1 MLDSFAPSNKNPIA
15 ILMEIVHFTFNP
27 FSENTY
33 LIIGKH
39 NSCLVV
45 DPGMMDDGEAGVLD
59 DFIQER
65 GLELNQMILT
75 HAHIDHV
82 LGVKAIEDKYNLRA
96 RAYKD
101 SKPVYDAC
109 PRVAEMYGIPYF
121 PGKDPT
127 YDLSL
132 VDGLNLDGE
141 QIELRHVPGH
151 APGHV
156 VLIDHGS
163 KQVIAGDTLFQNSIG
178 RTDLPGGDR
187 ELLLRKIREE
197 LFSLADDYMVWP
209 GHGTATTIGHEKAN
223 NPFL

>member
-1 MLDSFAPSNKNPIA
+1 
-15 ILMEIVHFTFNP
+15 MEIVHFTFNP

-33 LIIGKH
+33 LMIGEH

-45 DPGMMDDGEAGVLD
+45 DHGMMDDEEAGILD
-59 DFIQER
+59 EFIKER

-75 HAHIDHV
+75 HGHIDHV
-82 LGVKAIEDKYNLRA
+82 LGMKAIEDRYGLIA
-96 RAYKD
+96 RAHVD

-109 PRVAEMYGIPYF
+109 PRVAEMYGVPYF
-121 PGKDPT
+121 PGKDPK

-132 VDGLNLDGE
+132 EDGLSLDGE
-141 QIELRHVPGH
+141 PIELRHVPGH

-163 KQVIAGDTLFQNSIG
+163 KQVVAGDTLFQNSIG
-178 RTDLPGGDR
+178 RTDLPGGDH

-197 LFSLADDYMVWP
+197 LFTLDDDYRVWP
-209 GHGTATTIGHEKAN
+209 GHGPSTSIGEEKVS